1 MEIVNIMVCI
11 YLILVIKR
19 VLFPNTGHTD
29 DDFVV
34 TDARMMFSYPKFLNV
49 NKRFPVDVKVRRS
62 NLQIDENIKESLNWN
77 DIWAFVLFTTT
88 E

>member
-1 MEIVNIMVCI
+1 MEIVNIMVWI
-11 YLILVIKR
+11 YLILVLKKSMGS
-19 VLFPNTGHTD
+19 NTGHTD

-62 NLQIDENIKESLNWN
+62 NLQIDGNIKESLNWN
-77 DIWAFVLFTTT
+77 QIKAFVLFTTT

>member
-11 YLILVIKR
+11 YLILVIQR

-34 TDARMMFSYPKFLNV
+34 TDARMVFSYPKFLDV

-62 NLQIDENIKESLNWN
+62 NLQIDGNIKESLN
-77 DIWAFVLFTTT
+77 
-88 E
+88 

>member
-11 YLILVIKR
+11 YLILVIQR
-19 VLFPNTGHTD
+19 VLFPNTGRTD

-34 TDARMMFSYPKFLNV
+34 TDARMVFSYPKFLDV

-62 NLQIDENIKESLNWN
+62 NLQIDGNIKESLN
-77 DIWAFVLFTTT
+77 
-88 E
+88 